1 MVAGV
6 TDGAD
11 PATDDIIQPFQI
23 EASGLRGRLVRLGP
37 ALNQI
42 LSRHDY
48 PEPVAG
54 ILGEAVVLA
63 TILASALKY
72 DGVFS
77 LQTKGDGPVP
87 MMVVDITSTG
97 DLRGYARF
105 DAERIK
111 AVSGREVAAL
121 IGDGL
126 LAFTVDQGEFS
137 DRYQGIVELS
147 GDTLAD
153 CLQHYFRQSEQLDA
167 GIMISAGRR
176 EGHWRAGGV
185 MIQRLPD
192 PEREAPSSDREDD
205 WRRAMILLGSATD
218 AELLDSALAAN
229 GLLFRLFHE
238 DGVRVFP
245 PTGLAAS
252 CRCSRER
259 VAGVLGSLPR
269 AELEDMKEDGV
280 VSVQCEF
287 CTSTYLFDDDQL
299 AAIFE

>member
-1 MVAGV
+1 MVAGI

-11 PATDDIIQPFQI
+11 SATDDIVQPFQI

-37 ALNQI
+37 ALDQV

-63 TILASALKY
+63 AILASALKY

-77 LQTKGDGPVP
+77 LQTKGDGPVS

-105 DAERIK
+105 DSDRIK
-111 AVSGREVAAL
+111 SVTGREVATL

-147 GDTLAD
+147 GDTLGD

-167 GIMISAGRR
+167 GIMISAGK
-176 EGHWRAGGV
+176 GDGGWRAGGV

-192 PEREAPSSDREDD
+192 PEREVPSSDSEDD

-218 AELLDSALAAN
+218 AELLNPALAAN

-245 PTGLAAS
+245 PASLSFS

-259 VAGVLGSLPR
+259 VAGMLGSLPR
-269 AELEDMKEDGV
+269 AELEDMKEDGM

-287 CTSTYLFDDDQL
+287 CTDTYLFDDDQL
-299 AAIFE
+299 AAVFE